1 MTVISNLDFNS
12 DMSFS
17 IDFYWLHRKI
27 SSTYIPHNVFT
38 EPSFDDFN
46 KQGSDGH
53 DV

>member
-1 MTVISNLDFNS
+1 MNVISNLDLNS

-17 IDFYWLHRKI
+17 TDLSLPHRKI

-38 EPSFDDFN
+38 EPSFDDLN

-53 DV
+53 DL